1 MASGAYRL
9 AMRTAICD
17 QLGTEY
23 PVLAFSH
30 CRDVV
35 AAVTRAGGFGVLGAT
50 TLTPEQLDV
59 ELRWID
65 EAVSGKPYGVDVLV
79 PEKLAGMER
88 GSGFDG
94 AALADLIPEE
104 HRRFLDSLLR
114 EYGIEPSPGPNGDDS
129 AGDANGS
136 GWRPAGE
143 AGGAREPFAE
153 ALTGEGALRLI
164 EVALTHP
171 VRLVAN
177 ALGAPPK
184 EMLEAAH
191 RAGVPVAALAG
202 KREHAERHVAAG
214 VDIVVA
220 QGYEAGGHTGEIA
233 TMVLVPEIVDAVAPL
248 PVLAAGGIARGR
260 QMAAA
265 MALGARGV
273 WTGSVWLTTA
283 EAETHPAVKEK
294 FLAARSSDTIRSRS
308 ITGKPAR
315 QLKSAWTDA
324 WDGPDS
330 PGPLP
335 MPLQPLLVDYAL
347 HRIRRAAAAGQP
359 GAVQLVNYFV
369 GQVVG
374 SLDAVRPARQVL
386 HEMVEEYVD
395 TVAGLATG
403 LE

>member
-1 MASGAYRL
+1 
-9 AMRTAICD
+9 MRTRLCD
-17 QLGTEY
+17 QLGMEY

-50 TLTPEQLDV
+50 TLTPDQLEV

-65 EAVSGKPYGVDVLV
+65 EAVGGKPYGVDVLV

-88 GSGFDG
+88 GGGFD
-94 AALADLIPEE
+94 AAVLADLIPEE

-114 EYGIEPSPGPNGDDS
+114 EYGIEPPAAEGDPDPGSESS
-129 AGDANGS
+129 AGIA
-136 GWRPAGE
+136 AG
-143 AGGAREPFAE
+143 
-153 ALTGEGALRLI
+153 LTGEGALRLI

-171 VRLVAN
+171 IRLVAN
-177 ALGAPPK
+177 ALGAPPA
-184 EMLEAAH
+184 EMIKAAH
-191 RAGVPVAALAG
+191 GADVPVAALAG
-202 KREHAERHVAAG
+202 KREHAERHVAAE

-220 QGYEAGGHTGEIA
+220 QGYEAGGHTGDIA
-233 TMVLVPEIVDAVAPL
+233 TMVLVPEIVDAVAPR

-265 MALGARGV
+265 MALGAQGV

-283 EAETHPAVKEK
+283 EAETHPVVKEK
-294 FLAARSSDTIRSRS
+294 FLAATSSDTLRSRS

-315 QLKSAWTDA
+315 QLRSAWTDA

-347 HRIRRAAAAGQP
+347 HRIRRAAAAGSP

-374 SLDAVRPARQVL
+374 SLNSVRPARQVL
-386 HEMVEEYVD
+386 HEMIEEYVD
-395 TVAGLATG
+395 TVAGLAGG
-403 LE
+403 LQ

>member
-1 MASGAYRL
+1 
-9 AMRTAICD
+9 MRTSICD
-17 QLGTEY
+17 QLGMEY

-35 AAVTRAGGFGVLGAT
+35 AAVSRAGGFGVLGAT
-50 TLTPEQLDV
+50 TLTPEQLDM
-59 ELRWID
+59 ELGWID
-65 EAVSGKPYGVDVLV
+65 DEVGGKPYGVDVLV

-88 GSGFDG
+88 GSAFNG
-94 AALADLIPEE
+94 AALAELIPEE
-104 HRRFLDSLLR
+104 HRRFLDGLLQQ
-114 EYGIEPSPGPNGDDS
+114 YGIDPPGPGADGDDDRAES
-129 AGDANGS
+129 
-136 GWRPAGE
+136 E
-143 AGGAREPFAE
+143 LGAMREPFAE
-153 ALTGEGALRLI
+153 ALTGEGAVRLI

-171 VRLVAN
+171 IRLVAN
-177 ALGAPPK
+177 ALGAPPA
-184 EMLEAAH
+184 EMIKAAH
-191 RAGVPVAALAG
+191 AADVPVAALAG
-202 KREHAERHVAAG
+202 KREHAERHVAAE

-265 MALGARGV
+265 MALGAQGV
-273 WTGSVWLTTA
+273 WTGSVWLTTQ
-283 EAETHPAVKEK
+283 EAETHPVVKEK

-347 HRIRRAAAAGQP
+347 HRIRRAATAGVP
-359 GAVQLVNYFV
+359 GATQLVNYFV

-386 HEMVEEYVD
+386 HEMIAEYVD
-395 TVAGLATG
+395 TVADLSQG

>member
-1 MASGAYRL
+1 
-9 AMRTAICD
+9 MRTGICD
-17 QLGTEY
+17 QLGIEY

-50 TLTPEQLDV
+50 ILTPDQLDM

-65 EAVSGKPYGVDVLV
+65 EAVAGKPYGVDVLV

-88 GSGFDG
+88 GAGFDAG
-94 AALADLIPEE
+94 ALAALIPEE

-114 EYGIEPSPGPNGDDS
+114 EYGIEPSSPSDDAPA
-129 AGDANGS
+129 AGFA
-136 GWRPAGE
+136 AG
-143 AGGAREPFAE
+143 
-153 ALTGEGALRLI
+153 LSGEGALRLI

-171 VRLVAN
+171 IRLVAN
-177 ALGAPPK
+177 ALGAPPA
-184 EMLEAAH
+184 EMIKAAH
-191 RAGVPVAALAG
+191 GADVPVAALAG
-202 KREHAERHVAAG
+202 KLEHAQRHVAAD

-265 MALGARGV
+265 MALGAQGV

-283 EAETHPAVKEK
+283 EAETHPVVKEK
-294 FLAARSSDTIRSRS
+294 FLAATSSDTLRSRS
-308 ITGKPAR
+308 MTGKPAR

-324 WDGPDS
+324 WDGPGS

-335 MPLQPLLVDYAL
+335 MPLQPLLVEYARQ
-347 HRIRRAAAAGQP
+347 RIGRAAAAGSP
-359 GAVQLVNYFV
+359 GARQLINYYV

-374 SLDAVRPARQVL
+374 SLDSVRPARQVL
-386 HEMVEEYVD
+386 HEMIEEYVD
-395 TVAGLATG
+395 VVSGLSGG
-403 LE
+403 LQ

>member
-1 MASGAYRL
+1 
-9 AMRTAICD
+9 MRTAICD
-17 QLGTEY
+17 QLDVEY

-50 TLTPEQLDV
+50 TLTPDQLDV

-65 EAVSGKPYGVDVLV
+65 EAVGGRPYGVDVLV

-104 HRRFLDSLLR
+104 HRRFLDALLR
-114 EYGIEPSPGPNGDDS
+114 EYGIEPEDDPG
-129 AGDANGS
+129 
-136 GWRPAGE
+136 RPASE
-143 AGGAREPFAE
+143 IGGSREPFAE

-164 EVALTHP
+164 EVALTHS

-265 MALGARGV
+265 MALGAQGV
-273 WTGSVWLTTA
+273 WTGSVWLTTQ
-283 EAETHPAVKEK
+283 EAETHPVVKEK
-294 FLAARSSDTIRSRS
+294 FLAATSSDTIRSRS

-315 QLKSAWTDA
+315 QLKSAWTAA

-335 MPLQPLLVDYAL
+335 MPLQPLLTDYAL
-347 HRIRRAAAAGQP
+347 HRIRRAATAGNP

-395 TVAGLATG
+395 TVAGLASG

>member
-1 MASGAYRL
+1 
-9 AMRTAICD
+9 MRTAICD
-17 QLGTEY
+17 QLDVEY

-50 TLTPEQLDV
+50 TLTPDQLDV

-65 EAVSGKPYGVDVLV
+65 EAVGGRPYGVDVLV

-104 HRRFLDSLLR
+104 HRRFLDALLR
-114 EYGIEPSPGPNGDDS
+114 EYGIEPEDDPG
-129 AGDANGS
+129 
-136 GWRPAGE
+136 RPASE
-143 AGGAREPFAE
+143 SGGSREPFAE

-164 EVALTHP
+164 EVALTHS

-265 MALGARGV
+265 MALGAQGV
-273 WTGSVWLTTA
+273 WTGSVWLTTQ
-283 EAETHPAVKEK
+283 EAETHPVVKEK
-294 FLAARSSDTIRSRS
+294 FLAATSSDTIRSRS

-315 QLKSAWTDA
+315 QLKSAWTAA

-335 MPLQPLLVDYAL
+335 MPLQPLLTDYAL
-347 HRIRRAAAAGQP
+347 HRIRRAATAGNP

-395 TVAGLATG
+395 TVAGLASG

>member
-1 MASGAYRL
+1 
-9 AMRTAICD
+9 MRTGICD
-17 QLGTEY
+17 QLGIEY

-50 TLTPEQLDV
+50 TLTPEQLDI

-65 EAVSGKPYGVDVLV
+65 GEVAGKPYGVDVLV

-88 GSGFDG
+88 GSAFNG
-94 AALADLIPEE
+94 AALAELIPEE
-104 HRRFLDSLLR
+104 HRRFLDRLL
-114 EYGIEPSPGPNGDDS
+114 EQYGVETPGSHS
-129 AGDANGS
+129 AGVDGADDPTG
-136 GWRPAGE
+136 GTHEAVAAG
-143 AGGAREPFAE
+143 
-153 ALTGEGALRLI
+153 LTGEGAVKLI

-171 VRLVAN
+171 IRLVAN
-177 ALGAPPK
+177 ALGSPPA
-184 EMLEAAH
+184 EMIKAAH
-191 RAGVPVAALAG
+191 AADVPVAALAG

-214 VDIVVA
+214 VDIIVA

-273 WTGSVWLTTA
+273 WTGSVWLTTQ
-283 EAETHPAVKEK
+283 EAETHPVVKEK
-294 FLAARSSDTIRSRS
+294 FLAARSSDTTRSRS

-324 WDGPDS
+324 WDGPGS

-347 HRIRRAAAAGQP
+347 HRIRRAAAAGVP
-359 GAVQLVNYFV
+359 GATQLVNYFV

-386 HEMVEEYVD
+386 HDMVAEYVD
-395 TVAGLATG
+395 TVAGLADG
-403 LE
+403 LH

>member
-1 MASGAYRL
+1 
-9 AMRTAICD
+9 MRTSICD
-17 QLGTEY
+17 QLGMEY

-35 AAVTRAGGFGVLGAT
+35 AAVSRAGGFGVLGAT
-50 TLTPEQLDV
+50 TLTPDQLDM

-65 EAVSGKPYGVDVLV
+65 DEVGGKPYGVDVLV

-94 AALADLIPEE
+94 AALDQLIPEE
-104 HRRFLDSLLR
+104 HRRFLDGLLA
-114 EYGIEPSPGPNGDDS
+114 EYGIEAPGNDD
-129 AGDANGS
+129 
-136 GWRPAGE
+136 GE
-143 AGGAREPFAE
+143 QADLMAMREPFAE

-164 EVALTHP
+164 EVALTHRI
-171 VRLVAN
+171 RLVAN
-177 ALGAPPK
+177 ALGAPPA
-184 EMLEAAH
+184 EMIKAAH
-191 RAGVPVAALAG
+191 AADVPVAALAG

-214 VDIVVA
+214 VDVVVA

-265 MALGARGV
+265 MALGAQGV

-283 EAETHPAVKEK
+283 EAETHPVVKEK
-294 FLAARSSDTIRSRS
+294 FLAATSSDTIRSRS

-315 QLKSAWTDA
+315 QLKSAWTEA
-324 WDGPDS
+324 WDGPGS

-335 MPLQPLLVDYAL
+335 MPLQPLLTDYAL
-347 HRIRRAAAAGQP
+347 HRIRRAAAAGAP

-386 HEMVEEYVD
+386 HEMIAEYVD
-395 TVAGLATG
+395 TVTG
-403 LE
+403 LSQGLE